1 MVAAPMSPECNVYK
15 DDYQALET
23 VSHSASV
30 IGWREQRFAI
40 LLDTARRLRDQDY
53 PAPAVVMAQT
63 ACEVCMEVVLTDVL
77 RERVHDHDIADFITG
92 SLRNYNPKTDN
103 VKKLYELLF
112 GDRVQGASF
121 WPSFLEHVKRRNNI
135 VHRGQAATPQDADE
149 SIVAVDKV
157 IRHLLQKRA

>member
-1 MVAAPMSPECNVYK
+1 MQRLQGRLPSVGDGFAFGVRDQVA
-15 DDYQALET
+15 
-23 VSHSASV
+23 
-30 IGWREQRFAI
+30 REAIRNFARYG
-40 LLDTARRLRDQDY
+40 AGLRDQDY
-53 PAPAVVMAQT
+53 PVPAVVMAQT

-77 RERVHDHDIADFITG
+77 RERVRDHDIANFITG